1 MCAPVSRSLMERSHK
16 WLHAIM
22 RAMDASRPGKLPS
35 RFRVAEWL
43 VEREVGRIVRGSQKH
58 HLRPM
63 LMDLLAFLAER
74 KGQVVTK
81 EEILDGIWSSRFVSE
96 SALTRNVAELRRCLG
111 DKAGRPR
118 IIETIPKRG
127 YRLIA
132 EVESLPGTQPQSL
145 PATKPMIAVLPFENL
160 SGDPDQE
167 YFSDGLTEEI
177 ITQLGSVEPD
187 QLGVIARTSVMRY
200 KRATKSLGEIAAELQ
215 VQYFLEGSVRR
226 EASRVR
232 ITAQL
237 IQAADQ
243 THLWT
248 DSYDDDIS
256 QILTVQS
263 KVAQD
268 ICEAIQIKISPP
280 RLQLVRKRPVNPA
293 AHEAYLKGLYY
304 YNKFTPEAAQ
314 KAIQYFQQAVSVDPQ
329 HGLAHAAL
337 AQAFG
342 MIGYW
347 GFAPPAEV
355 YPLSREEALKA
366 LQIDESL
373 SVGHGALACVLC
385 LVDWE
390 YEAAEK
396 ELQRAVELNPSEAT
410 NHLWYS
416 IYHALITEDA
426 DKAIAEVLTAARLD
440 PWSPLTGLMAS
451 SVYLLLD
458 DFEQALKQAREIV
471 KMFPDSLHGY
481 RVLGMAYLG
490 EGLFEHAI
498 AAFEKG
504 VAVARESVSVA
515 FLAQAYG
522 LSGQPEKARSL
533 IDELLNRCKQEYV
546 PPTSMAWAYAGLG
559 EMDRA
564 FEWLETAFQQ
574 RCSMLLSLK
583 AGPMFDPLQADPRFA
598 DLLRRLRLPG

>member
-1 MCAPVSRSLMERSHK
+1 
-16 WLHAIM
+16 
-22 RAMDASRPGKLPS
+22 MDASRAGKLPA

-43 VEREVGRIVRGSQKH
+43 VEREVGRLVRGSQEH

-81 EEILDGIWSSRFVSE
+81 EEILDSIWSSRFVSE
-96 SALTRNVAELRRCLG
+96 SALTRNVAELRRYLG
-111 DKAGRPR
+111 DNASQPQF
-118 IIETIPKRG
+118 IETVPKRG

-132 EVESLPGTQPQSL
+132 EVVSLPDTSAKSL
-145 PATKPMIAVLPFENL
+145 LSTKPMIAVLPFQNL

-177 ITQLGSVEPD
+177 IAQLGSVEPN
-187 QLGVIARTSVMRY
+187 QIGVIARTSVMRY
-200 KRATKSLGEIAAELQ
+200 KHATKSLEEIAAELQ
-215 VQYFLEGSVRR
+215 VQYLLEGSVRQ

-237 IQAADQ
+237 IRAADQ

-248 DSYDDDIS
+248 DSYDDNIS

-268 ICEAIQIKISPP
+268 ICEAIQIKMSPP
-280 RLQLVRKRPVNPA
+280 RLQLARKRLVKPA
-293 AHEAYLKGLYY
+293 AHEAYLKGLYH
-304 YNKFTPEAAQ
+304 YNKFTPEGAE

-329 HGLAHAAL
+329 HGFAHAAL
-337 AQAFG
+337 AQTYG

-347 GFAPPAEV
+347 GLAPPAEV
-355 YPLSREEALKA
+355 YPLSKEAALKA

-396 ELQRAVELNPSEAT
+396 ELQRAIELNPSEAT

-416 IYHALITEDA
+416 IYHALISKDA
-426 DKAIAEVLTAARLD
+426 DKAIAEALTAAQLD
-440 PWSPLTGLMAS
+440 PWSPLTRLMVS
-451 SVYLLLD
+451 SIYLLLD

-471 KMFPDSLHGY
+471 KMFPGSLHGY
-481 RVLGMAYLG
+481 RVLGLAYLG
-490 EGLFEHAI
+490 QGLFEHAI

-515 FLAQAYG
+515 LLAQAYG
-522 LSGQPEKARSL
+522 LSGQLDKARGL
-533 IDELLNRCKQEYV
+533 IDELLYRCKQGYV
-546 PPTSMAWAYAGLG
+546 PPSSMVWAYVGLG

-564 FEWLETAFQQ
+564 FQWMETAFQQ
-574 RCSMLLSLK
+574 RCSLLLNLRT
-583 AGPMFDPLQADPRFA
+583 GPQFDALRADPRFENF
-598 DLLRRLRLPG
+598 LRRLHLPICSTSHS